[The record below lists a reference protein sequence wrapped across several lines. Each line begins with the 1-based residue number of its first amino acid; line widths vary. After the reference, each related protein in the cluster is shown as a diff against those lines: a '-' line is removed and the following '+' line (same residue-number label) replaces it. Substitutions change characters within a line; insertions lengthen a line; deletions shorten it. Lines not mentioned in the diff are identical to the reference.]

1 MTRIVGLSGSL
12 RRGSLNTALL
22 RAARSLL
29 PPGASLE
36 LADIR
41 DVPLYNGD
49 LEAASFRLRRA
60 RLKEQVAGADALLIA
75 TPEYN
80 HSIPGVLKNV
90 LDWMSRPPPDQAR
103 VFLHRPV
110 AILGAS
116 PGGFGTARA
125 QPVLL
130 PVLRALRTRVFC
142 DSPAVLPCIGRT
154 RHSMSRGKL
163 TDPIQRDRLADFL
176 REFVSFAAR
185 K

>member
-12 RRGSLNTALL
+12 RQGSLNTALL
-22 RAARSLL
+22 RAARGLL

-36 LADIR
+36 LADIH

-49 LEAASFRLRRA
+49 LESASYPASAA
-60 RLKEQVAGADALLIA
+60 RLKDQVAGADALLIA

-80 HSIPGVLKNV
+80 HSVPGVLKNA

-116 PGGFGTARA
+116 TGGFGTARA

-142 DSPAVLPCIGRT
+142 DSPPFYLASADKAFDAQSNLA
-154 RHSMSRGKL
+154 
-163 TDPIQRDRLADFL
+163 DPIQRDRLADFL